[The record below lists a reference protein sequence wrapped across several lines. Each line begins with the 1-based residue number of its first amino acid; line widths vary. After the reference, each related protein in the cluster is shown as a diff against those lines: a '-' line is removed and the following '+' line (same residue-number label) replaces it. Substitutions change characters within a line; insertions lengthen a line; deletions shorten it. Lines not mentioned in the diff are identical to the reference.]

1 MIIKVKAK
9 PKASKEYVKEL
20 SENFYEVA
28 VKEVPQ
34 KGKANERIIELLSEH
49 FNLPKTK
56 IKLIS
61 GSASKIKVF
70 ELKD

>member
-1 MIIKVKAK
+1 VIIKVKAK

-20 SENFYEVA
+20 SKDFYEVA

-34 KGKANERIIELLSEH
+34 KGKANERIIELLSEY